1 MLNLSR
7 LPSASV
13 RFTSASPVSRR
24 SALRRLGLAGFAA
37 ALAPAALRAD
47 ATASKAPANPTTS
60 APSLAGSQ
68 PGYYRLKIGE
78 LEAVALS
85 DGGFDAPA
93 DASPFAVGEA
103 AGSVARGLEAALL
116 PSGSVNVPFNILLV
130 RVGGQLV
137 LVDAGC
143 GPAFGPAGG
152 QLVARLAQAGVEPAQ
167 IGAVILTHAHG
178 DHHGGLLKADT
189 NEPAFPNA
197 RVFVSRREH
206 AFWTQSAPDVSGMA
220 VPAADAQGA
229 VAGAQRMFAALKD
242 HLELVAGGDRILD
255 GVELLDTPGHTPGH
269 LAVLFSSGK
278 EQLLHF
284 ADAAHHHALS
294 FANPSWR
301 FAYDADAAL
310 AAQSRRKLFD
320 RAAADRLRL
329 FGAHM
334 PFPALGRV
342 RAAGSAYEFLLEPL
356 RVA

>member
-1 MLNLSR
+1 MSNPSR
-7 LPSASV
+7 LADAA
-13 RFTSASPVSRR
+13 RTTAATPVTRR

-37 ALAPAALRAD
+37 ALAPAALRAE
-47 ATASKAPANPTTS
+47 TAAAKAPAGPS
-60 APSLAGSQ
+60 SPAPSLVGAQ
-68 PGYYRLKIGE
+68 PGHYRLKIGE
-78 LEAVALS
+78 LEAIALS

-116 PSGSVNVPFNILLV
+116 PSASVHVPFNVLLV

-143 GPAFGPAGG
+143 GSAGG
-152 QLVARLAQAGVEPAQ
+152 QLVARLVQAGVAPEQ
-167 IGAVILTHAHG
+167 IDAVILTHAHG
-178 DHHGGLLKADT
+178 DHHGGLLQADT
-189 NEPAFPNA
+189 TEPAFPNA

-220 VPAADAQGA
+220 VPAESAQGA
-229 VAGAQRMFAALKD
+229 VAGAQKMFAALKD

-255 GVELLDTPGHTPGH
+255 GIELLDTPGHTPGH
-269 LAVLFSSGK
+269 LAVLFSSGRA
-278 EQLLHF
+278 QLLHF

-301 FAYDADAAL
+301 FAFDADAAL

>member
-1 MLNLSR
+1 MSNPSR
-7 LPSASV
+7 LADAARPTA
-13 RFTSASPVSRR
+13 ASPVTRR

-37 ALAPAALRAD
+37 ALAPAALRAE
-47 ATASKAPANPTTS
+47 TAA
-60 APSLAGSQ
+60 SLAGAQ
-68 PGYYRLKIGE
+68 PGHYRLQIGE
-78 LEAVALS
+78 LEAIALS

-103 AGSVARGLEAALL
+103 AGSVARGLAAALL
-116 PSGSVNVPFNILLV
+116 PSASVHVPFNVLLV
-130 RVGGQLV
+130 RVAGQLV

-143 GPAFGPAGG
+143 GAAFGPAGG
-152 QLVARLAQAGVEPAQ
+152 QLVARLAEAGVAPAQ

-178 DHHGGLLKADT
+178 DHHGGLLQTDT

-220 VPAADAQGA
+220 VPAESARGA
-229 VAGAQRMFAALKD
+229 VAGAQKMFAALKD

-255 GVELLDTPGHTPGH
+255 GIELLDTPGHTPGH
-269 LAVLFSSGK
+269 LAVLFSSGQ

-301 FAYDADAAL
+301 FAFDTDAAL

>member
-1 MLNLSR
+1 MSNPSR
-7 LPSASV
+7 LADAARPTAA
-13 RFTSASPVSRR
+13 TPVTRR

-37 ALAPAALRAD
+37 ALAPSALRAE
-47 ATASKAPANPTTS
+47 T
-60 APSLAGSQ
+60 APSLAGAQ
-68 PGYYRLKIGE
+68 PGHYRLKIGE
-78 LEAVALS
+78 LEAIALS

-93 DASPFAVGEA
+93 DASPFAVGEE
-103 AGSVARGLEAALL
+103 AGSVARGLAAALL
-116 PSGSVNVPFNILLV
+116 PSASVHVPFNVLLV
-130 RVGGQLV
+130 RVAGQLV

-143 GPAFGPAGG
+143 GSAFGPAGG
-152 QLVARLAQAGVEPAQ
+152 QLVARLVQAGVAPAQ
-167 IGAVILTHAHG
+167 IDAVILTHAHG
-178 DHHGGLLKADT
+178 DHHGGLLQADT
-189 NEPAFPNA
+189 TEPAFPNA

-220 VPAADAQGA
+220 VPAESAQGA
-229 VAGAQRMFAALKD
+229 VAGAQKMFAALKD

-255 GVELLDTPGHTPGH
+255 GIELLDTPGHTPGH
-269 LAVLFSSGK
+269 LAVLFSSGRA
-278 EQLLHF
+278 QLLHF

-301 FAYDADAAL
+301 FAFDADAAL